1 MTRFDF
7 SDYTRFTP
15 KGGEAWT
22 PDEADPP
29 TQDARWWR
37 RIGAAIWRWL
47 WHDADAIDGEATH
60 RQIARLQ
67 DPQATAHIR
76 RGWREQTLGRR

>member
-1 MTRFDF
+1 MNRYDF

-15 KGGEAWT
+15 RGGEAWS

-29 TQDARWWR
+29 AQDVGILR

-47 WHDADAIDGEATH
+47 WHEADDVEGEATA

-67 DPQATAHIR
+67 DPKATAHIR
-76 RGWREQTLGRR
+76 RGWRAER